1 MGNRLHKSQAPASAS
16 EDLVKRLKA
25 AGNDTVLLHEIIES
39 NDSASVAAAF
49 AALLAGGTS
58 STANKSELRKKTF
71 LEVVLFADRDTLDA
85 MQLVCSFL
93 LKFIRE
99 RELTQLTLR
108 PISRVN
114 IGEYILEISG
124 GGYDGWLPTV
134 KMEYSRGAGKEVA
147 PKTVHQLTCCLHMA
161 FCESQ
166 RLVFDDLVAPS
177 TFVGTLDVRL
187 PRFEVELANRG
198 IVAFKSVKRV
208 NLGSPKGSTYG
219 KLLDEAFFVPAAQRG
234 VRHLKH
240 CEYKMPDVTNI
251 RANTTAALAFGFA
264 EPTAGG
270 DRSLR
275 GIHCDV
281 GADLLTHVKQKAD
294 MSLRIDSTGFEK
306 YQRGDG
312 RTWLMED
319 LYNLVN
325 VEVKQ
330 TMHEIEIH
338 VFSSV

>member
-1 MGNRLHKSQAPASAS
+1 MLPAHGLLRIGLHQRQNS
-16 EDLVKRLKA
+16 
-25 AGNDTVLLHEIIES
+25 T
-39 NDSASVAAAF
+39 
-49 AALLAGGTS
+49 GG
-58 STANKSELRKKTF
+58 LC
-71 LEVVLFADRDTLDA
+71 V
-85 MQLVCSFL
+85 Q
-93 LKFIRE
+93 
-99 RELTQLTLR
+99 
-108 PISRVN
+108 
-114 IGEYILEISG
+114 
-124 GGYDGWLPTV
+124 
-134 KMEYSRGAGKEVA
+134 
-147 PKTVHQLTCCLHMA
+147 
-161 FCESQ
+161 Q

-187 PRFEVELANRG
+187 PRFEVELANRKFQRLHTYACEDTLRQTDQLMDLGG

-281 GADLLTHVKQKAD
+281 GADLLTHVKQV
-294 MSLRIDSTGFEK
+294 RH
-306 YQRGDG
+306 R
-312 RTWLMED
+312 
-319 LYNLVN
+319 LVPCRC
-325 VEVKQ
+325 
-330 TMHEIEIH
+330 TMC
-338 VFSSV
+338 SVPL